1 MNKVFPID
9 TIATKII
16 GDTNVIT
23 QLRKLFLKAPFFS
36 NIYVYTKMQEMVK
49 TANKAAFQ

>member
-1 MNKVFPID
+1 MNKIFPID

-16 GDTNVIT
+16 GDTNVII
-23 QLRKLFLKAPFFS
+23 QLNKLFFKTPFFS
-36 NIYVYTKMQEMVK
+36 NICVYTKMQEMVK

>member
-1 MNKVFPID
+1 MNKIFPID

-23 QLRKLFLKAPFFS
+23 QLRKLFFS
-36 NIYVYTKMQEMVK
+36 NICVYTKKQEMVK

>member
-1 MNKVFPID
+1 MNKILPID

-36 NIYVYTKMQEMVK
+36 NICVYTKMQEMVK